1 MNLTSNTLLEKYL
14 DTNCEAY
21 RQYVQLINENKDATL
36 KPTKERQVHHIIPRS
51 FFKRDKLEVD
61 NSKENKVSL
70 RIKDHYIAHFLLKI
84 FTENRQERCHLL
96 RWLMNCR
103 KIVDKNL

>member
-70 RIKDHYIAHFLLKI
+70 RIKDHYIAHFLLW
-84 FTENRQERCHLL
+84 RCVKKKVFSTGFVGLF
-96 RWLMNCR
+96 N
-103 KIVDKNL
+103 DE